1 MQHVSLC
8 HIFMFSLIAGVT
20 NILTFVENRKLCG
33 TSLHVSRRFKKS
45 PSLKGP
51 KIISV
56 PPLPLDATTKLSAGD
71 TESLAEHGI
80 ALQNTDELHIM
91 SFLTDLMCSLR
102 KSIERNGAVGEE
114 LTALKIGFNI
124 ILGKNSNYFTIPL
137 LSHTT
142 IIHKSSAVTLMNS
155 LLIRLFK

>member
-1 MQHVSLC
+1 
-8 HIFMFSLIAGVT
+8 MFYFITGVT

-33 TSLHVSRRFKKS
+33 TSLHVSRRFKKP

-56 PPLPLDATTKLSAGD
+56 PTVPLDAVAKLSATD

-80 ALQNTDELHIM
+80 AAQNKDELHIM

-124 ILGKNSNYFTIPL
+124 ILGKHSKEVIL
-137 LSHTT
+137 LNHALTVR
-142 IIHKSSAVTLMNS
+142 HDYYL
-155 LLIRLFK
+155 

>member
-1 MQHVSLC
+1 MPYNV
-8 HIFMFSLIAGVT
+8 MFCFVTGVT

-56 PPLPLDATTKLSAGD
+56 STVPLDATAKLSATD

-80 ALQNTDELHIM
+80 APQNTDELHIM

-124 ILGKNSNYFTIPL
+124 ILGKKSRSYITSPCPYY
-137 LSHTT
+137 HTPVMY
-142 IIHKSSAVTLMNS
+142 KSSAVTFMS
-155 LLIRLFK
+155 FLLIRLFK

>member
-1 MQHVSLC
+1 MYCITLVLSANVCLTCYVISCHVFF
-8 HIFMFSLIAGVT
+8 ITGVT

-33 TSLHVSRRFKKS
+33 TSLHVSRRLKKS

-56 PPLPLDATTKLSAGD
+56 PPVPLDATAKLSTTD

-80 ALQNTDELHIM
+80 APQNTDELHIM

-124 ILGKNSNYFTIPL
+124 ILGK
-137 LSHTT
+137 
-142 IIHKSSAVTLMNS
+142 KSRSYIT
-155 LLIRLFK
+155 